1 MQSKVWLWY
10 LVAGGLAMTSASP
23 TAAQSVSTNSVRS
36 YSNGLML
43 GVGLNGASLKTEG
56 SSDYD
61 SGPGAGLSVG
71 WGFNDKLT
79 LFLDVDGTS
88 MTPKSGGDAY
98 AFGQADLGIRIH
110 FNTGPD
116 RLVPYIEGALT
127 GRSAKQSIYAGGR
140 TADVE
145 IRGNA
150 YTLGAGLMA
159 YIAPRTAMNIA
170 LLWTS
175 GNFTEGRIDG
185 TAVPGF
191 GSLSANGARFRL
203 GMTFWPTAK

>member
-1 MQSKVWLWY
+1 MQSKVWRRFL
-10 LVAGGLAMTSASP
+10 LAGAL
-23 TAAQSVSTNSVRS
+23 TAAATSITEAQTATASTTRS

-43 GVGLNGASLKTEG
+43 GLSLNGASLKTEG
-56 SSDYD
+56 NSGYD
-61 SGPGAGLSVG
+61 VGPGAGLSLG

-79 LFLDVDGTS
+79 LFLDVDGSS
-88 MTPKSGGDAY
+88 MTPNGGGDAY
-98 AFGQADLGIRIH
+98 GFGQADLGLRVH

-116 RLVPYIEGALT
+116 RVVPYIEGALT
-127 GRSAKQSIYAGGR
+127 GRSAQQSIYANGR
-140 TADVE
+140 TTNIE

-150 YTLGAGLMA
+150 YTLGGGLMA
-159 YIAPRTAMNIA
+159 YITPRTAMNIA

-191 GSLSANGARFRL
+191 GSINANGARFRIGL
-203 GMTFWPTAK
+203 TFWPTAK